1 MQTHALGLR
10 RAVQGRK
17 KSFDDLLKE
26 HKAAKEALL
35 RAKAEEQA
43 ALTGIPLVPHPQSG
57 APTLVTAVSSPAAL
71 AAVSAI
77 KLGHSDV
84 LLQRG
89 DIKTGLTA
97 GILSHSSLNHKLKP
111 GQARQVFQR

>member
-1 MQTHALGLR
+1 M
-10 RAVQGRK
+10 

-35 RAKAEEQA
+35 KAKTDEQA
-43 ALTGIPLVPHPQSG
+43 SMSIDLDMATNSLDPSS
-57 APTLVTAVSSPAAL
+57 APTLVTAVTSPAAL

-84 LLQRG
+84 FVPRDPTVAATAVISQASLQR
-89 DIKTGLTA
+89 L
-97 GILSHSSLNHKLKP
+97 LKP
-111 GQARQVFQR
+111 PRPAVPSIFQK